1 MINTGKK
8 SLLEDISKS
17 CMILFPLVRKTTNTY
32 MTNYELKRF
41 PYAMDKAAE
50 NNKNWEQSIIILRN
64 GSQIVS
70 VDL

>member
-8 SLLEDISKS
+8 SLPEDISKS
-17 CMILFPLVRKTTNTY
+17 QMISFPLARKIKNTY
-32 MTNYELKRF
+32 KTSYELKRF
-41 PYAMDKAAE
+41 LYVMDKAAE
-50 NNKNWEQSIIILRN
+50 NNQNWEQSIIILRN